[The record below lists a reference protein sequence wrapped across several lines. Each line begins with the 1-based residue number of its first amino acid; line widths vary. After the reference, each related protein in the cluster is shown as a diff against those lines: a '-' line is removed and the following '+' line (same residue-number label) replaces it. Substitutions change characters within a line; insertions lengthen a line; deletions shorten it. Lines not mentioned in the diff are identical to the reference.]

1 MALIM
6 AAVAEEGLIATE
18 APVDLE
24 AQARRF
30 REVIEAESPMAATD
44 PRSTSA
50 SPPPSPPSS
59 PSLSSPGRAP
69 VATGQIATMLRTQHS
84 ELTRVRLTLVN
95 EHYLPASEQPRRARV
110 RDLASN
116 HSRVH
121 C

>member
-44 PRSTSA
+44 PRSTST
-50 SPPPSPPSS
+50 SPPPSS